1 MDADQVDLASVDL
14 MDGGLHAEGPPHEVL
29 ERLRSECP
37 VHQASYNGQRYWSFV
52 RDAEVVEV
60 SRDPQSFSS
69 GRAGIFLNPDQ
80 VAPIDLLRNVLL
92 YKDPPEHSKYR
103 RILSPLFTP
112 KAVKKWESAV
122 REQVDRALDAV
133 IESGRCDFVSDIA
146 VPVPLGVLAALIGV
160 PDDDIDQLYRWTHEI
175 ERAQQSDQP
184 AAATET
190 FIEMTGYLHQLI
202 QQQIAEGGDSLVTR
216 LREAQVD
223 EESLSDDEILTFF
236 GLLVFA
242 GNDTTRNTTAT
253 GMLALLENPEQWQ
266 FLRDNPD
273 RLPQIVEEVLRYTSV
288 VKYFARTA
296 THDTEVGGH
305 QIAEG
310 DKVVIWFD
318 SASRDESLNDDP
330 ERFDVTRENAQHRAF
345 GGGGPHFCLGN
356 NLARL
361 ELRILFEQI
370 ALRMPDIALD
380 GSAEH
385 LRSNWAHALTSMPVT
400 FSASAPTKAGA

>member
-1 MDADQVDLASVDL
+1 MGTNQVDLASVDI
-14 MDGGLHAEGPPHEVL
+14 MDGELHADGPPHELL

-37 VHQASYNGQRYWSFV
+37 VHRGSLGGQPFWSFFG
-52 RDAEVVEV
+52 DAEVVEV
-60 SRDPQSFSS
+60 SRDPQRFSS

-112 KAVKKWESAV
+112 KAVKKWEEAV
-122 REQVDRALDAV
+122 RKQVDQALDAV
-133 IESGRCDFVSDIA
+133 IEAGRCDFVSDIA

-160 PDDDIDQLYRWTHEI
+160 PDEDIAKLYRWTHEI
-175 ERAQQSDQP
+175 ERAQQSDRS

-216 LREAQVD
+216 LREAEVD
-223 EESLSDDEILTFF
+223 GESLSDDEILTFF

-242 GNDTTRNTTAT
+242 GNDTTRNTAAT
-253 GMLALLENPEQWQ
+253 GMLALLRNPEQWQ

-273 RLPQIVEEVLRYTSV
+273 RMPHIIEEILRYTSV

-296 THDTEVGGH
+296 TQDVELGG
-305 QIAEG
+305 QKIAEG
-310 DKVVIWFD
+310 DKVVIWFA
-318 SASRDESLNDDP
+318 SASRDESLNADP
-330 ERFDVTRENAQHRAF
+330 ERFDVTRENVQHRAF

-361 ELRILFEQI
+361 ELRILFEQL
-370 ALRMPDIALD
+370 AARMPDIQLD
-380 GSAEH
+380 GDVEY
-385 LRSNWAHALTSMPVT
+385 LTSNWAHGLTSMPVK
-400 FSASAPTKAGA
+400 FSAGARQA